1 MKLKTLILCFLI
13 GAMGLLST
21 VSSAAM
27 VTNPQN
33 EIEKVSEDLENTVK
47 ESKSEQ
53 AREKTTDWFSL
64 VIAIAYFLGVFILL
78 PLVIY
83 TNMNEKIFIATES
96 HKIELVDGLDEKQCN
111 EKAVEILEGIEAQ
124 MSNITDDEGNE
135 FVTITSGKQAVHTKM
150 GLDYINKRLDP
161 SDEDIKNRV
170 TEFTEV
176 YNDRTKRVFTGSK
189 WIIGC
194 AIGIVVLLGII
205 DISLIFS
212 FFILLHLL
220 GLVFYYLSSKTPLY
234 ALEKRLKTFGTLKL
248 GVVGGIL
255 TGLFAGFAAK
265 EYVSINGGSW
275 QRDYEGEFNSSM
287 VLVLIIAVVAMFI
300 AFMVALFGIINF
312 LINYSTSFLSP
323 LKKEDKWYA
332 EKYA

>member
-1 MKLKTLILCFLI
+1 MKLKTLLLCFLI
-13 GAMGLLST
+13 GTMGLLST

-27 VTNPQN
+27 ITNPQN
-33 EIEKVSEDLENTVK
+33 EIEKVSDDLKNTVK

-53 AREKTTDWFSL
+53 ARETTTDWFSL
-64 VIAIAYFLGVFILL
+64 VIALAYLLGVFILL

-83 TNMNEKIFIATES
+83 TNMNEKIFSPDENN
-96 HKIELVDGLDEKQCN
+96 HVELVDGLDQEQRN
-111 EKAVEILEGIEAQ
+111 QKAVEILEGIEAQ

-135 FVTITSGKQAVHTKM
+135 YVTITSGKQAIHTKM

-176 YNDRTKRVFTGSK
+176 YIDRTKRVFTGSK

-194 AIGIVVLLGII
+194 AIGIVVLLGFI
-205 DISLIFS
+205 DIGMLFS

-234 ALEKRLKTFGTLKL
+234 ALEKRLETFGTLKL
-248 GVVGGIL
+248 GAVGGIL

-265 EYVSINGGSW
+265 EYVSVNGGAW
-275 QRDYEGEFNSSM
+275 KRDHEGEFNSSM
-287 VLVLIIAVVAMFI
+287 VLILIIAVVAMFI

-323 LKKEDKWYA
+323 MKKEDKWYA

>member
-1 MKLKTLILCFLI
+1 MKLKIILLCFLI
-13 GAMGLLST
+13 GTMGLLGT
-21 VSSAAM
+21 VSSASII
-27 VTNPQN
+27 TNPQN
-33 EIEKVSEDLENTVK
+33 EIEKVSDSLENTAK

-64 VIAIAYFLGVFILL
+64 IIALAYFLGVFILL

-83 TNMNEKIFIATES
+83 TNMNEKIFSPNETN
-96 HKIELVDGLDEKQCN
+96 HIELVNGLNEEQRN
-111 EKAVEILEGIEAQ
+111 EKAIEILEGIEAQ

-135 FVTITSGKQAVHTKM
+135 FVTITSGKQAIHTKM

-161 SDEDIKNRV
+161 SEEDIKNRV
-170 TEFTEV
+170 IEFTEV
-176 YNDRTKRVFTGSK
+176 YDDRTKRVFTGSK

-212 FFILLHLL
+212 FFILLHLF

-234 ALEKRLKTFGTLKL
+234 ALEKRLSTFGTLKL
-248 GVVGGIL
+248 GPVGGIL